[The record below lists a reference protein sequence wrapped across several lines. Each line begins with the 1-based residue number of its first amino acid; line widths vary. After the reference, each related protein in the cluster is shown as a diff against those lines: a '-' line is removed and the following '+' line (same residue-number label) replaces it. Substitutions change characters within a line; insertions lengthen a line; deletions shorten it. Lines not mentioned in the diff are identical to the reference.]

1 MSAFTLASR
10 DLSMQF
16 PAVLALD
23 SVSVSFRSGEVH
35 GVVGENGAG
44 KSTLMRIL
52 SGIQTPT
59 SGEVFISGQPVRL
72 HGVRDAIGRGIAMI
86 HQELDVVDEL
96 TVAENIFL
104 GEEITKRGIL
114 CSTKMKEETRALLS
128 QLGAK
133 FSADTRV
140 ESLSVAGKQLVAVA
154 KALSLNAKVLIMD
167 EPTAVL
173 SEHEADALFSVIEK
187 LKSQGVAI
195 VYISHRLSEVLQ
207 ICDRIT
213 VLRDGRVVRTLERG
227 EADESELASLMVGRP
242 LQDVFPP
249 KSHVHGDAPVLEVR
263 DVCLRDKVEWASF
276 EILPGEIVGI
286 AGLVGSGRT
295 ELCESLVGLRP
306 LVGGEVYIQGE
317 CCKLRG
323 PKDAMKRGV
332 CYLSEDRKGL
342 GLVLDMNTVENVT
355 LPTLRKF
362 ASLFIDKKR
371 EKAVVSNWIETLDI
385 RVGDV
390 QAPTLYLSGG
400 NQQKV
405 CLAKWLEVEPR
416 VLILDEPTRGVDVGA
431 KRELYE
437 LIARLAREGMA
448 CIVVSSELPEIIGL
462 CHRAL
467 VMRNGR
473 IVGEVPGPLLTEEAI
488 MRLAAGVDAA

>member
-1 MSAFTLASR
+1 
-10 DLSMQF
+10 
-16 PAVLALD
+16 
-23 SVSVSFRSGEVH
+23 
-35 GVVGENGAG
+35 
-44 KSTLMRIL
+44 
-52 SGIQTPT
+52 
-59 SGEVFISGQPVRL
+59 
-72 HGVRDAIGRGIAMI
+72 MI
-86 HQELDVVDEL
+86 
-96 TVAENIFL
+96 
-104 GEEITKRGIL
+104 
-114 CSTKMKEETRALLS
+114 
-128 QLGAK
+128 
-133 FSADTRV
+133 
-140 ESLSVAGKQLVAVA
+140 
-154 KALSLNAKVLIMD
+154 
-167 EPTAVL
+167 
-173 SEHEADALFSVIEK
+173 
-187 LKSQGVAI
+187 
-195 VYISHRLSEVLQ
+195 
-207 ICDRIT
+207 
-213 VLRDGRVVRTLERG
+213 
-227 EADESELASLMVGRP
+227 
-242 LQDVFPP
+242 
-249 KSHVHGDAPVLEVR
+249 
-263 DVCLRDKVEWASF
+263 
-276 EILPGEIVGI
+276 
-286 AGLVGSGRT
+286 
-295 ELCESLVGLRP
+295 
-306 LVGGEVYIQGE
+306 
-317 CCKLRG
+317 
-323 PKDAMKRGV
+323 
-332 CYLSEDRKGL
+332 KGL

-473 IVGEVPGPLLTEEAI
+473 IVGEVPEALLTEEAI

>member
-1 MSAFTLASR
+1 
-10 DLSMQF
+10 MQF
-16 PAVLALD
+16 PSVLALD
-23 SVSVSFRSGEVH
+23 RVTVSFKAGEAH

-44 KSTLMRIL
+44 KSTLMRIF
-52 SGIQTPT
+52 SGIQVPT
-59 SGEVFISGQPVRL
+59 SGQVLISDQPVKL

-114 CSTKMKEETRALLS
+114 RLGKMKEKTRALLS
-128 QLGAK
+128 QLGAQ

-154 KALSLNAKVLIMD
+154 KALSLDARVLIMD

-173 SEHEADALFSVIEK
+173 SVQEAEALFAVIER
-187 LKSQGVAI
+187 LREQGVSI
-195 VYISHRLSEVLQ
+195 VYISHRLSEVLR

-213 VLRDGRVVRTLERG
+213 VLRDGRVVRTLDRG

-242 LQDVFPP
+242 LQDVFPS
-249 KSHVHGDAPVLEVR
+249 KSSPQPDKPILTVR
-263 DVCLRDKVEWASF
+263 DLRLREKVEWASF
-276 EILPGEIVGI
+276 ELYPGEILGL

-295 ELCESLVGLRP
+295 ELCEGLVGLRP
-306 LVGGEVYIQGE
+306 VVGGEIQVQG
-317 CCKLRG
+317 KLCRFSG
-323 PKDAMKRGV
+323 PADAMKHGV

-342 GLVLDMNTVENVT
+342 GLVLDMNTIENVT
-355 LPTLRKF
+355 LPTLRKL
-362 ASLFIDKKR
+362 AGLFIHRKR
-371 EKAVVSNWIETLDI
+371 EQSVVSAWIERLDI
-385 RVGDV
+385 KVGDV
-390 QAPTLYLSGG
+390 RAPTLYLSGG

-405 CLAKWLEVEPR
+405 CLAKWLEVQPR

-437 LIARLAREGMA
+437 LIGKLAREGMA
-448 CIVVSSELPEIIGL
+448 CIVISSELPEIIGL

-473 IVGEVPGPLLTEEAI
+473 IVGEVAQERMTEEGI

>member
-23 SVSVSFRSGEVH
+23 SVSVSFKSGEVH

-213 VLRDGRVVRTLERG
+213 VL
-227 EADESELASLMVGRP
+227 
-242 LQDVFPP
+242 
-249 KSHVHGDAPVLEVR
+249 
-263 DVCLRDKVEWASF
+263 
-276 EILPGEIVGI
+276 
-286 AGLVGSGRT
+286 
-295 ELCESLVGLRP
+295 
-306 LVGGEVYIQGE
+306 
-317 CCKLRG
+317 
-323 PKDAMKRGV
+323 
-332 CYLSEDRKGL
+332 
-342 GLVLDMNTVENVT
+342 
-355 LPTLRKF
+355 
-362 ASLFIDKKR
+362 
-371 EKAVVSNWIETLDI
+371 
-385 RVGDV
+385 
-390 QAPTLYLSGG
+390 
-400 NQQKV
+400 
-405 CLAKWLEVEPR
+405 
-416 VLILDEPTRGVDVGA
+416 
-431 KRELYE
+431 
-437 LIARLAREGMA
+437 
-448 CIVVSSELPEIIGL
+448 
-462 CHRAL
+462 
-467 VMRNGR
+467 
-473 IVGEVPGPLLTEEAI
+473 
-488 MRLAAGVDAA
+488 